1 MRLTLATG
9 AAALA
14 VVFALTGCTTGS
26 SNSGSST
33 GATSSATPTPTA
45 PPAFKADGT
54 AQENVAYLAYVV
66 AQTQTADPKPDSG
79 AVADT
84 VAKAGFT
91 RKGIQYTFSRTAAG
105 LAADS
110 MYIAVPW
117 GDQCLIAQYGPVITG
132 VHTSVLPVLKQGGC
146 LIGADIQ
153 TLR

>member
-1 MRLTLATG
+1 MRFTLAFG
-9 AAALA
+9 AIALA
-14 VVFALTGCTTGS
+14 VSLALTGCTTAS
-26 SNSGSST
+26 SNSGSP
-33 GATSSATPTPTA
+33 AAAPTSASPTPTA
-45 PPAFKADGT
+45 PPVFTADGT
-54 AQENVAYLAYVV
+54 AQENVKYLAYVV
-66 AQTQTADPKPDSG
+66 AQTQTADPKPDSA

-84 VAKAGFT
+84 VAKSGFT

-117 GDQCLIAQYGPVITG
+117 GDQCMIAQYGPVMTG

-146 LIGADIQ
+146 LIGADVQ

>member
-9 AAALA
+9 AVALA
-14 VVFALTGCTTGS
+14 VSLALTGCT
-26 SNSGSST
+26 SGSSST
-33 GATSSATPTPTA
+33 ASNSTASASATTTPTA

-54 AQENVAYLAYVV
+54 AQENMNYLAYVV
-66 AQTQTADPKPDSG
+66 AQTQTADPKPESA
-79 AVADT
+79 AVAET

-105 LAADS
+105 LASDS

-132 VHTSVLPVLKQGGC
+132 VHSSVLPVLKQGGC
-146 LIGADIQ
+146 LIGADVQ